1 VDSSSRSID
10 HATLTLLG
18 LCVHALEL
26 PTRRRFPSVNCS
38 TQVKWKRSAKE
49 LPASPYSGGAMIVIR
64 TARGGCR
71 VTATMQ
77 GGHYEPTLLNQE
89 LSDRD

>member
-1 VDSSSRSID
+1 
-10 HATLTLLG
+10 
-18 LCVHALEL
+18 
-26 PTRRRFPSVNCS
+26 VNCS